1 MIHGYQVGRSKLSG
15 RVTLTKAV
23 LSSIPVHTMSTI
35 CLPVS
40 TLKKLDSL
48 SRSFV
53 WGGGQ
58 HLVAWGK
65 ICKSKTEGGLGIRK
79 SGDINKA
86 LIAKVGWRLVEDKE
100 SLWAKVL
107 RSKYAVGDIHD
118 LSWMVVGKN
127 VSSTWRS
134 VAMGIREVILFGNS
148 WVIGMGET
156 SSFGRICGSQ
166 INLSR
171 QG

>member
-1 MIHGYQVGRSKLSG
+1 M
-15 RVTLTKAV
+15 TLTKTV

-40 TLKKLDSL
+40 TLEKLDSL

-79 SGDINKA
+79 SRDINKA
-86 LIAKVGWRLVEDKE
+86 LIAKVGWRLVEDIE
-100 SLWAKVL
+100 RFSL
-107 RSKYAVGDIHD
+107 RFFG
-118 LSWMVVGKN
+118 
-127 VSSTWRS
+127 VSTLWEISMIYLGW
-134 VAMGIREVILFGNS
+134 
-148 WVIGMGET
+148 
-156 SSFGRICGSQ
+156 
-166 INLSR
+166 
-171 QG
+171 